1 MILIL
6 APLEIHMIREKQAI
20 HMILVLVDIMGEREL
35 IVMVPSKDAALEKQ
49 FLFAF

>member
-20 HMILVLVDIMGEREL
+20 HMILVLVDIMGEREI

-49 FLFAF
+49 FLFSF